1 MHDHLLPSTLQG
13 FSEAIKR
20 GYHIINADLRFT
32 SDSMSIIWD
41 DDILEKISNGKGT
54 VSISIF
60 EQLEKLNFGSKFDKN
75 FQDEKIMNFAELLVL
90 CKKMM

>member
-41 DDILEKISNGKGT
+41 NDILEKISNWKGT
-54 VSISIF
+54 VSISTF
-60 EQLEKLNFGSKFDKN
+60 EQLEKLNFGS
-75 FQDEKIMNFAELLVL
+75 
-90 CKKMM
+90 